1 MYQVPGTRYTTLSLN
16 VRTVCILIVIQ
27 NRVFRDR
34 VAWEL
39 LKVPVMYLVPGGMI
53 LVLVPGYL
61 YICPGRQH
69 VPSQTPDL
77 FNFQLL
83 ALCCIRLMY
92 PLRCVHNL
100 LRCVAYVHI
109 RVYTTSTY

>member
-39 LKVPVMYLVPGGMI
+39 LKVPVMYLVPGGTWHGNFAVI
-53 LVLVPGYL
+53 QSCTGTYFRRLPGPRYNQRNGT
-61 YICPGRQH
+61 GR
-69 VPSQTPDL
+69 VS
-77 FNFQLL
+77 
-83 ALCCIRLMY
+83 M
-92 PLRCVHNL
+92 
-100 LRCVAYVHI
+100 
-109 RVYTTSTY
+109 